1 MLEKGK
7 QAQLNLKHELLVV
20 DLYLCGDAE
29 CYSRFHN
36 LTSVM
41 SGYQSF
47 CWKTHW
53 SLELMKVDIIYLNW
67 QNFSSNLGSVSEPK
81 DKFVI

>member
-1 MLEKGK
+1 
-7 QAQLNLKHELLVV
+7 
-20 DLYLCGDAE
+20 
-29 CYSRFHN
+29 
-36 LTSVM
+36 M

-47 CWKTHW
+47 LLENTYW
-53 SLELMKVDIIYLNW
+53 SLELVKVDIIYLNW